1 MPVTGNG
8 TDTTAGGNS
17 QALTPSAA
25 PAGKQP
31 GADPALTNNTAG
43 GSPTAGGQNGQAP
56 TATPPQPSDDGASA
70 APPSADE
77 WKRVQQELAESRR
90 EAAKFRNELKT
101 RDDALLTAEQKR
113 ERDYSDLQTRAAE
126 QELRLQRLHLENA
139 GYRLG
144 ASLGIGDLTAALAI
158 LQVEHGHEIAFD
170 DNGAPTNLADLMK
183 TVLEQHPVLA
193 AQTQPPQ
200 PPQPPQQQQ
209 SPAAY
214 PAYAPSAGAT
224 NPPRSGQIAGA
235 NGYFGRDE
243 TRISLTDPRLWRK
256 S

>member
-1 MPVTGNG
+1 MPVTDN
-8 TDTTAGGNS
+8 AGGNS
-17 QALTPSAA
+17 QALTQPAA

-43 GSPTAGGQNGQAP
+43 SPVSGQNGQAP

-70 APPSADE
+70 ALPSTDE
-77 WKRVQQELAESRR
+77 WKRIQQELAESRR
-90 EAAKFRNELKT
+90 EAAKYRNELKT

-170 DNGAPTNLADLMK
+170 DNGAPTNLEALMNA
-183 TVLEQHPVLA
+183 VLEQHPVLA
-193 AQTQPPQ
+193 APSQSQPSQ
-200 PPQPPQQQQ
+200 SQQQQ
-209 SPAAY
+209 QQP

-224 NPPRSGQIAGA
+224 NPPRGGQIAGA
-235 NGYFGRDE
+235 NGYFSRDE

>member
-1 MPVTGNG
+1 MPVPTN
-8 TDTTAGGNS
+8 AGGNG
-17 QALTPSAA
+17 QAPTQPAA

-31 GADPALTNNTAG
+31 GADPALTDNTAG
-43 GSPTAGGQNGQAP
+43 GSPTTGGQNGQAP
-56 TATPPQPSDDGASA
+56 TATPPQPPDDGASA

-77 WKRVQQELAESRR
+77 WKRIQQELAESRR
-90 EAAKFRNELKT
+90 EAARYRNELKT

-193 AQTQPPQ
+193 AQTQSQ
-200 PPQPPQQQQ
+200 SSQQQQ
-209 SPAAY
+209 P

-224 NPPRSGQIAGA
+224 NPPRAGQIAGA
-235 NGYFGRDE
+235 NGYFSRDE

>member
-1 MPVTGNG
+1 MPVPSTSTN
-8 TDTTAGGNS
+8 AGGNG
-17 QALTPSAA
+17 QAPTQPAA

-31 GADPALTNNTAG
+31 GADPALTDNTAG
-43 GSPTAGGQNGQAP
+43 GSPTTGGQNGQAP

-77 WKRVQQELAESRR
+77 WKRIQQELAESRR
-90 EAAKFRNELKT
+90 EAAKYRNELKT

-170 DNGAPTNLADLMK
+170 DNGAPTNLDVLMK
-183 TVLEQHPVLA
+183 AVLEQHPVLA
-193 AQTQPPQ
+193 APSQSQPS
-200 PPQPPQQQQ
+200 QQQQ
-209 SPAAY
+209 P

-224 NPPRSGQIAGA
+224 NPPRAGQIAGA

>member
-1 MPVTGNG
+1 MPVPTN
-8 TDTTAGGNS
+8 AGGNG
-17 QALTPSAA
+17 QAPTQPAA

-31 GADPALTNNTAG
+31 GADPALTDNTAG
-43 GSPTAGGQNGQAP
+43 GSPTTGGQNGQAP

-77 WKRVQQELAESRR
+77 WKRIQQELAESRR
-90 EAAKFRNELKT
+90 EAARYRNELKT

-193 AQTQPPQ
+193 AAQS
-200 PPQPPQQQQ
+200 QQQ
-209 SPAAY
+209 SPQQQP

-224 NPPRSGQIAGA
+224 NPPRAGQIAGA
-235 NGYFGRDE
+235 NGYFSRDE